1 MEVYNRYS
9 SYLKEKYNDKVYKIP
24 INLPVTCPNR
34 DGNCGSGGCT
44 FCSEVGAG
52 YEMIDAKIS
61 IQEQLEKNIAY
72 ISKRYKAK
80 YFIAYLQNY
89 SNTYMPLNEFKKT
102 LEQIEHENL
111 VGISISTRP
120 DCINDEYLE
129 VVKEWSERSKKDVC
143 IELGLQTVNY
153 HSLKKINRGH
163 GLSEYLDAA
172 LRIKAYD
179 FEICT
184 HLILNLPW
192 DNMDDVIENAKLM
205 SVLDLRYV
213 KLHALYIL
221 KGTVMGEQYQNKE
234 FEMISEEEYKERV
247 ITFLR
252 YLGPDIVIQRIIGR
266 VPEEY
271 TLFANWGASW
281 WKIHDDIIREME
293 EQGYKQGD
301 LCHYRNGKALKKL
314 NFVPKEA

>member
-9 SYLKEKYNDKVYKIP
+9 NYLKEKYNGKVYKIP

-34 DGNCGSGGCT
+34 DGNCGHGGCT

-52 YEMIDAKIS
+52 YEMIDAQTS
-61 IQEQLEKNIAY
+61 IKEQLESNIAY

-89 SNTYMPLNEFKKT
+89 SNTYMPLEQFKAT
-102 LEQIEHENL
+102 LEQIQHEHL

-120 DCINDEYLE
+120 DCINDEYLK
-129 VVKEWSERSKKDVC
+129 VIDEWRRLYQKDVC
-143 IELGLQTVNY
+143 IELGLQTANY

-163 GLSEYLDAA
+163 GLAEYLDAV
-172 LRIKAYD
+172 LRIKQYG

-205 SVLDLRYV
+205 SVLDMKYV

-221 KGTVMGEQYQNKE
+221 KGTIMGKQYEKNE
-234 FEMISEEEYKERV
+234 FEMISEEEYRERV
-247 ITFLR
+247 ITFLK
-252 YLGPDIVIQRIIGR
+252 YLDEKVVIQRIIGR

-271 TLFANWGASW
+271 TLFANWGSSW
-281 WKIHDDIIREME
+281 WKIHDEIVREME
-293 EQGYKQGD
+293 EKRYVQGMSCNYK
-301 LCHYRNGKALKKL
+301 NGKALKKI
-314 NFVPKEA
+314 NFE